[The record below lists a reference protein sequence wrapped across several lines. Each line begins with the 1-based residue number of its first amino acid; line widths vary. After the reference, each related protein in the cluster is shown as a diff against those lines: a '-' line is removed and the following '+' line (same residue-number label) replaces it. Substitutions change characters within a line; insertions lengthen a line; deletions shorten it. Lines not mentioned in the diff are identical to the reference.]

1 MKPEAQPPHRQDS
14 QPDKDA
20 LGRTAPKGRTA
31 DSASP
36 HEGFTDSFPYAG
48 QVNLPMTGEN
58 ASAALCGAGMDTWC
72 GSSIERPD
80 VVSVTILRNAM
91 DENRQRRGRHAFAQP
106 AAASYGVC
114 TAPWPLRW
122 GAGLAD
128 PAQAGS
134 AGYRGAKHRAAGM
147 GLVPIPWRQAKHA
160 APQVRRREG
169 LKPNGRD
176 SEVGTGR
183 SPKARRRGA
192 PTRPGWSIF

>member
-1 MKPEAQPPHRQDS
+1 MSREESAQQRGNCFRWTVAAMKPEAQPPHRQDS

-106 AAASYGVC
+106 AAASSGVC
-114 TAPWPLRW
+114 AASNPWRR
-122 GAGLAD
+122 GASQAD

-134 AGYRGAKHRAAGM
+134 ADLQGRQATRGGDGPWADPPEASEVRSAAGAKA
-147 GLVPIPWRQAKHA
+147 
-160 APQVRRREG
+160 
-169 LKPNGRD
+169 
-176 SEVGTGR
+176 
-183 SPKARRRGA
+183 
-192 PTRPGWSIF
+192 